1 MFGVARRLL
10 TRLARSVFA
19 RVLARVIIGLARRAL
34 AWRRAPSLPSPPR
47 TYRLSSANHRPWLEP
62 GLLSAGWAPAEAP
75 SEPTF
80 VWELRKSVLPKPGGA
95 RVFNS
100 LPNLMHLDDKAVL
113 GLLSRGFTR
122 TRPLATHVLYGE
134 WDDERIGALQRR
146 WAEPGCAE
154 PHWWIVKDAHS
165 SNGFSAALLD
175 RRARPLRKKDVAG
188 GYCYVV
194 QEYVDAPLLLDGR
207 KFELRQYVLLRGDGS
222 AFTYE
227 RALMRFASVEYD
239 LHSSDR
245 RAHITNKWVQT
256 GWEAANELCG
266 LDEIER
272 VSTRWPAYEAL
283 LTERITPLLC
293 DLVDAVGPL
302 LRSGLRAVPASASAH
317 HFELFACDLVV
328 RASGEPVLMEV
339 NINPAFG
346 TFTDAT
352 VAELMRPLWADLL
365 ALCVLPAAGAAPRA
379 GGFRRLRP
387 PWAEAPPPAD
397 DDASSAELRDH
408 FMYCAFKKS
417 HRKRYERKVGGDR
430 PLLLSG

>member
-10 TRLARSVFA
+10 TLARSVFA
-19 RVLARVIIGLARRAL
+19 RVLGLARRAL

-75 SEPTF
+75 AEPTF
-80 VWELRKSVLPKPGGA
+80 AWELRKSVLPKPGGA

-146 WAEPGCAE
+146 WAEPSCAE

-245 RAHITNKWVQT
+245 RAHHEQVGADGLGGGERAVRIGRDRARLDALARVR
-256 GWEAANELCG
+256 GAPDRADHAAPL
-266 LDEIER
+266 R
-272 VSTRWPAYEAL
+272 PRRRRRPAA
-283 LTERITPLLC
+283 
-293 DLVDAVGPL
+293 A
-302 LRSGLRAVPASASAH
+302 LRAARRPGV
-317 HFELFACDLVV
+317 
-328 RASGEPVLMEV
+328 GE
-339 NINPAFG
+339 
-346 TFTDAT
+346 
-352 VAELMRPLWADLL
+352 
-365 ALCVLPAAGAAPRA
+365 
-379 GGFRRLRP
+379 RP
-387 PWAEAPPPAD
+387 P
-397 DDASSAELRDH
+397 L
-408 FMYCAFKKS
+408 
-417 HRKRYERKVGGDR
+417 
-430 PLLLSG
+430 

>member
-1 MFGVARRLL
+1 MARRLL
-10 TRLARSVFA
+10 LPDRRQQEQ
-19 RVLARVIIGLARRAL
+19 RAL
-34 AWRRAPSLPSPPR
+34 
-47 TYRLSSANHRPWLEP
+47 
-62 GLLSAGWAPAEAP
+62 
-75 SEPTF
+75 
-80 VWELRKSVLPKPGGA
+80 GGA
-95 RVFNS
+95 
-100 LPNLMHLDDKAVL
+100 
-113 GLLSRGFTR
+113 
-122 TRPLATHVLYGE
+122 
-134 WDDERIGALQRR
+134 
-146 WAEPGCAE
+146 GCAE

-293 DLVDAVGPL
+293 DLVDAVGGITLNVRQAIPV
-302 LRSGLRAVPASASAH
+302 GLPHDDFFRYIGLA
-317 HFELFACDLVV
+317 
-328 RASGEPVLMEV
+328 R
-339 NINPAFG
+339 
-346 TFTDAT
+346 
-352 VAELMRPLWADLL
+352 MR
-365 ALCVLPAAGAAPRA
+365 
-379 GGFRRLRP
+379 
-387 PWAEAPPPAD
+387 
-397 DDASSAELRDH
+397 
-408 FMYCAFKKS
+408 
-417 HRKRYERKVGGDR
+417 
-430 PLLLSG
+430 

>member
-1 MFGVARRLL
+1 MSSSRPALVCVAVTSGRD
-10 TRLARSVFA
+10 
-19 RVLARVIIGLARRAL
+19 ARRAPLLTL
-34 AWRRAPSLPSPPR
+34 ARPYLRSASLAVRWRGAAHRRSHRRRGQCRLGANHGRGASRAPLR
-47 TYRLSSANHRPWLEP
+47 
-62 GLLSAGWAPAEAP
+62 GLGAGEAPAE
-75 SEPTF
+75 PTRGAAQ
-80 VWELRKSVLPKPGGA
+80 VGPPEAGGA

-113 GLLSRGFTR
+113 AAVARLHA

-134 WDDERIGALQRR
+134 WTTSDRRAAAALGEDRAALVDRQGRALVER
-146 WAEPGCAE
+146 
-154 PHWWIVKDAHS
+154 
-165 SNGFSAALLD
+165 FSAALLD
-175 RRARPLRKKDVAG
+175 RRARPLRKKDVRRLLLRRPG
-188 GYCYVV
+188 VR
-194 QEYVDAPLLLDGR
+194 DAPLLLDGR

-302 LRSGLRAVPASASAH
+302 LRSGLRAVP
-317 HFELFACDLVV
+317 
-328 RASGEPVLMEV
+328 RGE
-339 NINPAFG
+339 
-346 TFTDAT
+346 
-352 VAELMRPLWADLL
+352 
-365 ALCVLPAAGAAPRA
+365 
-379 GGFRRLRP
+379 RP
-387 PWAEAPPPAD
+387 P
-397 DDASSAELRDH
+397 L
-408 FMYCAFKKS
+408 
-417 HRKRYERKVGGDR
+417 
-430 PLLLSG
+430 